1 MTRII
6 SGTAKG
12 RTLQVPKEG
21 TRPTSDRVRESLFTM
36 LHHDIGGNWSDAVV
50 LDLFAGTG
58 AFGLEAL
65 SRGAKSALA
74 VELDDEAFKTVQHN
88 CSATHLPMMAEKAD
102 AFKWVTKPSAK
113 KFNLVYIDPPYDFS
127 QTLIQELVA
136 NLVNNCLSDD
146 AIVLIER
153 SSRGAGISV
162 EGWECSSEDRKFGD
176 TTVQKLVW

>member
-36 LHHDIGGNWSDAVV
+36 LHHDISGNWSTEVV

-74 VELDDEAFKTVQHN
+74 VEFDDEAYKTVQHN
-88 CSATHLPMMAEKAD
+88 CSATHLPMMTEKAD
-102 AFKWVTKPSAK
+102 AYKWVTRPSVK
-113 KFNLVYIDPPYDFS
+113 KFNLVYIDPPYEFTQAS
-127 QTLIQELVA
+127 IQELVSD
-136 NLVNNCLSDD
+136 LVTNCLADE

-153 SSRGAGISV
+153 SSRNAGIAT
-162 EGWECSSEDRKFGD
+162 EGWGCSTEDRKFGD